1 MSASPSA
8 ARPPGDSHGEAPEVA
23 TAVNVVGTEVVF
35 TAVLERLNRD
45 AGLALIE
52 QLGQEIDAHC
62 RALVAARVA
71 EEFAARE
78 RVWRR
83 RWLVLM
89 LVVLLLA
96 AALSVLGYRDW
107 RAAGG

>member
-1 MSASPSA
+1 MSASPSTS
-8 ARPPGDSHGEAPEVA
+8 RPPGDSNVVDG
-23 TAVNVVGTEVVF
+23 VNGIHVVGTEVVF

-52 QLGQEIDAHC
+52 ELGQEIDAHC

>member
-8 ARPPGDSHGEAPEVA
+8 ARPPSDPHGEVS
-23 TAVNVVGTEVVF
+23 AVSTVIGTEVVF
-35 TAVLERLNRD
+35 AAVLERLNRD
-45 AGLALIE
+45 AGHALIE

-71 EEFAARE
+71 EEFRARE

-96 AALSVLGYRDW
+96 AALSVLAYRE
-107 RAAGG
+107 

>member
-1 MSASPSA
+1 MSTPPSP
-8 ARPPGDSHGEAPEVA
+8 ARPPGDS
-23 TAVNVVGTEVVF
+23 NVVHVIGTEVVF

-71 EEFAARE
+71 EEFRARE

-83 RWLVLM
+83 RWLM
-89 LVVLLLA
+89 MRIVVLLLA
-96 AALSVLGYRDW
+96 AALSVLAFRDW
-107 RAAGG
+107 RAVGG